1 VGRGCT
7 LATVG
12 NGCRLLVSQA
22 RDEALDVRETDPP
35 AARGEPE
42 AGFEP
47 ATPCL
52 QDGQEAS
59 ELTKFAQ
66 FATELSGCAGLDWPS
81 SGRRRG
87 HLDGSRSRFVGA
99 PAEGALSNELLSAP
113 ID

>member
-35 AARGEPE
+35 AARVEPE

-52 QDGQEAS
+52 QDRCS
-59 ELTKFAQ
+59 DR
-66 FATELSGCAGLDWPS
+66 LSY
-81 SGRRRG
+81 SGARRESMG
-87 HLDGSRSRFVGA
+87 TS
-99 PAEGALSNELLSAP
+99 
-113 ID
+113 